1 MPQVVP
7 QVVPVALACCPWL
20 LLSMAAESSTASR
33 ERRRV
38 ALACKE
44 MSSCVLNCVAERFQ
58 GLEEKVDLVLSGLA
72 LLLGD
77 E

>member
-1 MPQVVP
+1 
-7 QVVPVALACCPWL
+7 
-20 LLSMAAESSTASR
+20 MATESSTVSR

-44 MSSCVLNCVAERFQ
+44 MSSCVLHSVEERFL